1 MIFKANKKFEDMT
14 DCVRELL
21 RELRNGEAKNVEKWG
36 FFRPVANQKVA
47 SSNLVSHAFSLKNGD
62 FSKEF

>member
-1 MIFKANKKFEDMT
+1 MT
-14 DCVRELL
+14 DCLRELL
-21 RELRNGEAKNVEKWG
+21 RELRNGETKNVEKWG